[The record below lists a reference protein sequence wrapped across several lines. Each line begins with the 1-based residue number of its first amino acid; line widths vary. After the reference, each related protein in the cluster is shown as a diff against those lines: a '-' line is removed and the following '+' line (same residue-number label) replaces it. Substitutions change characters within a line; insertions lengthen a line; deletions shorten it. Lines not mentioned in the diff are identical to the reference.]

1 MAINQQYKYLIL
13 WRKQLLLHLLISL
26 LENPRMFLLT
36 MVAPAGATSLLP
48 FLPPPPPPAAGG
60 LLFFTGE
67 SSQ

>member
-48 FLPPPPPPAAGG
+48 LLPAPLAARG